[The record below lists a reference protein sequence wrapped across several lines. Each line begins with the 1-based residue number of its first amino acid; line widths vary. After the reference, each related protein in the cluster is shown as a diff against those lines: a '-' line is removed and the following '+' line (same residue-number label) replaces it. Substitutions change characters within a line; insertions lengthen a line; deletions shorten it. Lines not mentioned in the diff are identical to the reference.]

1 MSGLARGIDS
11 TAHKAALEA
20 GGRTI
25 AVLGS
30 GLDRI
35 YPQRSIPLADKIV
48 QSGALLT
55 EYPPGVSALPQHFP
69 RRNRVISGLCRG
81 VLVFEAAFKSGAI
94 LTVDWAPEQN
104 RDVSAVPGSAPSEK
118 SKGTNWLIQQGA
130 KLTATVDD
138 SLEELSIERKP
149 ISDQTSVSA
158 VAPGGHEGGGRRD
171 FDRFWQKCT

>member
-11 TAHKAALEA
+11 TAHKAVLEA

-25 AVLGS
+25 AVLDS

-48 QSGALLT
+48 QSGAILT

-81 VLVFEAAFKSGAI
+81 VHVVATAFKSDAM
-94 LTVDWAPEQN
+94 LTVDWALEQN
-104 RDVSAVPGSAPSEK
+104 RDVSAVPGSA
-118 SKGTNWLIQQGA
+118 L
-130 KLTATVDD
+130 
-138 SLEELSIERKP
+138 
-149 ISDQTSVSA
+149 
-158 VAPGGHEGGGRRD
+158 
-171 FDRFWQKCT
+171 

>member
-1 MSGLARGIDS
+1 MSRRLSYDLARAGVTIVSGLARGIDS
-11 TAHKAALEA
+11 PAHKADLEA

-94 LTVDWAPEQN
+94 LTVDWALEQN
-104 RDVSAVPGSAPSEK
+104 RDVSAVPGSALSEK
-118 SKGTNWLIQQGA
+118 STGIDWLIQ
-130 KLTATVDD
+130 
-138 SLEELSIERKP
+138 
-149 ISDQTSVSA
+149 
-158 VAPGGHEGGGRRD
+158 
-171 FDRFWQKCT
+171 

>member
-25 AVLGS
+25 AVLSS

-35 YPQRSIPLADKIV
+35 YPLRSIPLADKIV

-55 EYPPGVSALPQHFP
+55 EYPPGVSVLPQHFP

-81 VLVFEAAFKSGAI
+81 VLFFEAAFRSGAM
-94 LTVDWAPEQN
+94 LTVDWALEQN
-104 RDVSAVPGSAPSEK
+104 RDVSAVPGSALSEK
-118 SKGTNWLIQQGA
+118 SKGTNWFIQ
-130 KLTATVDD
+130 
-138 SLEELSIERKP
+138 
-149 ISDQTSVSA
+149 
-158 VAPGGHEGGGRRD
+158 
-171 FDRFWQKCT
+171 